1 MHVNWNDVADHV
13 VAGGRITRN
22 DARAILDVD
31 DLDILELTA
40 AAFRVRRHFFG
51 NSVKLNYLVNAKS
64 GACPEDCNYCSQS
77 KISTADIEKYR
88 LMSTDDIVAG
98 ARRAAE
104 LKAST
109 CCIVIS
115 GRGPNRFEVDR
126 VADATR
132 TIKEEF
138 PELRICACMGL
149 LRDDQAEALREA
161 GVDRYNHNINTN
173 ADNYASICSTHTYD
187 DRVDTVRT
195 SARAGMS
202 PCSGVIVGMG
212 ETADDLVDMAFE
224 LRTIGAHSI
233 PVNFLLPIEGTPL
246 EIAPKRLTPRDCLRT
261 LALFRFVCPDVE
273 IRVSAGR
280 EPHLR
285 TMQPMS
291 LYIANA
297 LFIADYLTTRGQ
309 SPRLDWQIIE
319 DLGFTIEPM
328 GHGLR
333 DNTHDNTR
341 DEGRENARKD
351 THEVVRTGHHP
362 GRDDDQS
369 NDRRRNGARAGA
381 GQSVPALP

>member
-1 MHVNWNDVADHV
+1 MHVNWNDVAEHV
-13 VAGGRITRN
+13 VAGGTITRD
-22 DARAILDVD
+22 DARAILAVD
-31 DLDILELTA
+31 DLEILELTA

-51 NSVKLNYLVNAKS
+51 TAVKLNYLVNAKS

-98 ARRAAE
+98 ARRAAQ

-109 CCIVIS
+109 CCIVLS

-126 VADATR
+126 VAEATR

-138 PELRICACMGL
+138 PDLRIFACMGL

-195 SARAGMS
+195 SARAGLS

-212 ETADDLVDMAFE
+212 ETAEDLVDMAFE
-224 LRTIGAHSI
+224 LRAIGAHSI

-246 EIAPKRLTPRDCLRT
+246 ETAPQPMTPRDCLRT
-261 LALFRFVCPDVE
+261 LALFRFVCPDAE
-273 IRVSAGR
+273 LRVSAGR

-285 TMQPMS
+285 TLQPMS

-297 LFIADYLTTRGQ
+297 LFIADYLTTEGQ
-309 SPRLDWQIIE
+309 SPRLDWQTIE

-328 GHGLR
+328 GG
-333 DNTHDNTR
+333 
-341 DEGRENARKD
+341 
-351 THEVVRTGHHP
+351 
-362 GRDDDQS
+362 
-369 NDRRRNGARAGA
+369 GA
-381 GQSVPALP
+381 GDASGEASERNAKRDRHHDWRHERREQRRAFVYAG